1 MTNEEMKMALTK
13 DGLTAAEI
21 EKVSDKFDAEKITEI
36 VEAASTPKEALEA
49 LHAFYPELEVEK
61 MQEQMDFVQSQFDAA
76 AKGEK
81 SGETVELTEDEL
93 DNVAGGGFF
102 DSVGSWFKN
111 NWKKVAIGAAIVV
124 GTALIC
130 TGIGA
135 GAGAAITY
143 VTGSAIIKSAGIAL
157 ITPTL
162 TSLANAAC
170 ISVLTGT
177 GAAIG
182 AGVGAAVGGAVV
194 GGLAGTDNLPG

>member
-13 DGLTAAEI
+13 DGLTAADI
-21 EKVSDKFDAEKITEI
+21 EKVSEKFDAEKITEI

-49 LHAFYPELEVEK
+49 LHAFYPELEVEALQK
-61 MQEQMDFVQSQFDAA
+61 QCDFVMEQVEAA
-76 AKGEK
+76 MNEQKQK
-81 SGETVELTEDEL
+81 QNVPMELTEEEL

-102 DSVGSWFKN
+102 DSVGGWFKK

-124 GTALIC
+124 GAALIC
-130 TGIGA
+130 TGVGA
-135 GAGAAITY
+135 GIGSTIVAGTVNIVHTTAT
-143 VTGSAIIKSAGIAL
+143 AIITEFGVDVMATGI
-157 ITPTL
+157 
-162 TSLANAAC
+162 
-170 ISVLTGT
+170 

>member
-1 MTNEEMKMALTK
+1 MTNEEMKMALAK
-13 DGLTAAEI
+13 GGVAEADI

-81 SGETVELTEDEL
+81 SGETVELTEKEL
-93 DNVAGGGFF
+93 DMVSGGGLG
-102 DSVGSWFKN
+102 DWFKK

-124 GTALIC
+124 GAALIC
-130 TGIGA
+130 TGVGA
-135 GAGAAITY
+135 GIGSTIVAGTVNIVHTTAT
-143 VTGSAIIKSAGIAL
+143 AIITEFGVDVMATGI
-157 ITPTL
+157 
-162 TSLANAAC
+162 
-170 ISVLTGT
+170 